1 MLVKLF
7 LSPDIREQIRHIE
20 KAVSTKEPRFMSR
33 VMRSL
38 VNTRRKLSPR
48 ILRRLITGYLTVPE
62 AAQRKEDLLQ
72 FLTEVLTTVYN
83 ILHIQVTRGE
93 FYYLY
98 TTVCLCVYVIMNMNE
113 LNEALTIT

>member
-48 ILRRLITGYLTVPE
+48 VLRRLITGYLTVPE

-72 FLTEVLTTVYN
+72 FLTEVLTTIYN
-83 ILHIQVTRGE
+83 ILHIQVARGE
-93 FYYLY
+93 FIHNCVFL
-98 TTVCLCVYVIMNMNE
+98 CLHYE
-113 LNEALTIT
+113 

>member
-93 FYYLY
+93 FIHNRVF
-98 TTVCLCVYVIMNMNE
+98 VCLRYHE
-113 LNEALTIT
+113 YE